1 MHEIDRQRLIGTF
14 LDLVKIPSPSWK
26 ERAVIDYIT
35 RVLGELEI
43 PFTLYPCGESHNLL
57 ARMNASDPGMRG
69 IALSCHMDTVVP
81 CDRVQPVVTPQRIS
95 SDGSTILGSDDKAA
109 VAALIETMRIL
120 RERKLPHGPIE
131 FLFSCAEELGLY
143 GIKGFDLA
151 HLDSKF
157 AFVLDSGGRVG
168 RIILEAPYQS
178 TIEVFITG
186 RAAHAGMEPEKGVSA
201 IRVLSGIL
209 ASIPH
214 GRIDGQTTANIGLIS
229 GGKATNIV
237 AEEAWAKIEV
247 RSIDRK
253 KLLSIESKIST
264 IVKDKARAAGARA
277 RLKRRLEYSGFSLD
291 RSSTV
296 VRMAEEAV
304 KSIGCKP
311 KFESSGGGSDTN
323 IINRAGIRAVNLSV
337 GMMKVHTTNEYIMIR
352 DLVDAAR
359 LTLALVA
366 GA

>member
-1 MHEIDRQRLIGTF
+1 MHDIDRQRLIGTF

-26 ERAVIDYIT
+26 ERAIIEYIT
-35 RVLGELEI
+35 RVLRDLEI
-43 PFTLYPCGESHNLL
+43 PYELFPCGESHNLL
-57 ARMNASDPGMRG
+57 ARMGATVPGTRG

-95 SDGSTILGSDDKAA
+95 SDGSTVLGSDDKAA
-109 VAALIETMRIL
+109 VAALLETMRVL
-120 RERKLPHGPIE
+120 QERKLPHGPVE

-143 GIKGFDLA
+143 GIKGFNLA

-178 TIEVFITG
+178 TIEVFIKG
-186 RAAHAGMEPEKGVSA
+186 KAAHAGMEPEKGVSA

-209 ASIPH
+209 SSIPH
-214 GRIDGQTTANIGLIS
+214 GRIDKQTTANIGLIS

-237 AEEAWAKIEV
+237 AQEAWAKIEV

-253 KLLSIESKIST
+253 KLASIESKIYAT
-264 IVKDKARAAGARA
+264 VKDKARAAGAKA
-277 RLKRRLEYSGFSLD
+277 RLERRLEYSGFSLD
-291 RSSTV
+291 KSSAV
-296 VRMAEEAV
+296 VRMAEKAV

-311 KFESSGGGSDTN
+311 AFESSGGGSDTN
-323 IINRAGIRAVNLSV
+323 IINKAGIKAVNLSV
-337 GMMKVHTTNEYIMIR
+337 GMMNVHTTNEYIMIR
-352 DLVDAAR
+352 DLVGAGR
-359 LTLALVA
+359 LALALVA
-366 GA
+366 GV